1 MRFKANNIEDLI
13 TELERAFNAPD
24 KPYPVYACTTA
35 DMPPAA
41 DHPRTVLFNI
51 TLNVLA
57 YSDGTA
63 WFRADTG
70 API

>member
-1 MRFKANNIEDLI
+1 MRFTADNIDDLK

-24 KPYPVYACTTA
+24 KPYPVYSCTTA

-41 DHPRTVLFNI
+41 DHPRSVLFNT

-63 WFRADTG
+63 WYRTDT
-70 API
+70 ASPI